1 MIGKMIIIIIR
12 LNQGN
17 ENDAE
22 EEKMNDRT
30 KHQIM
35 KNREVLKGYSCADI
49 GAEDT
54 DQKQKISGPIP
65 VKVYGSGVQIQ
76 LPTDFSGLHM
86 EDDLNT
92 CIRERRSRR
101 TFAKE
106 PVSLTELAYLLWA
119 TQGIRRTVQ
128 TDSAI
133 TFRNVPSAGSRHP
146 LETYLFLNQVEGIQ
160 AGLYHYRPDR
170 HLLEKM
176 ICAETYTEE
185 LKDALCGQI
194 FAATAPGLFV
204 WSAVPYRC
212 EWRYGL
218 KAAKYILLD
227 AGHVCENL
235 YLAAENIGLG
245 VCAVGA
251 YDQDLLDEL
260 LGFVPGPSADPEYE
274 CAVYVA
280 AVGKNT

>member
-17 ENDAE
+17 ENDAG

-54 DQKQKISGPIP
+54 DQKQKISGPAP
-65 VKVYGSGVQIQ
+65 V
-76 LPTDFSGLHM
+76 
-86 EDDLNT
+86 
-92 CIRERRSRR
+92 
-101 TFAKE
+101 
-106 PVSLTELAYLLWA
+106 
-119 TQGIRRTVQ
+119 
-128 TDSAI
+128 
-133 TFRNVPSAGSRHP
+133 
-146 LETYLFLNQVEGIQ
+146 
-160 AGLYHYRPDR
+160 
-170 HLLEKM
+170 
-176 ICAETYTEE
+176 
-185 LKDALCGQI
+185 
-194 FAATAPGLFV
+194 LFV
-204 WSAVPYRC
+204 WSAIPYRC

-251 YDQDLLDEL
+251 YDQELLDEL
-260 LGFVPGPSADPEYE
+260 LGFMPGPSADPEYE

-280 AVGKNT
+280 AAGKSTW